1 MRGDTIDNH
10 SLRSVQFYDTLR
22 EGFDGNINIGFQYFF
37 GGKERLALKAQV
49 GYEEIELKG
58 NAAMKGTGVSY
69 DSLIVAEGYGSRME
83 SGQWKIVLGLVC
95 QAGGE

>member
-22 EGFDGNINIGFQYFF
+22 EGF